1 MSTETNCCSMK
12 TLNWL
17 GAIGAVAAMA
27 VLVGALRH
35 YARRGDVNAARAAE
49 RHKILAEARQK
60 SAAEL
65 ATFGVIDK
73 EKGVYRLANDRAME
87 LAVRAWQNPVEARKE
102 LLARAEKAFYVPP
115 PPPEPKSA
123 FE

>member
-1 MSTETNCCSMK
+1 MK

-17 GAIGAVAAMA
+17 GAIGAVLAMA

-35 YARRGDVNAARAAE
+35 FARKDDVNAARAAE

-65 ATFGVIDK
+65 STFGVIDRD
-73 EKGVYRLANDRAME
+73 KGVYRLANERAME
-87 LAVRAWQNPVEARKE
+87 LAVRAWQNPAEARRE

>member
-1 MSTETNCCSMK
+1 MSAGPNCCSMK

-17 GAIGAVAAMA
+17 GVLGAVLAMA

-35 YARRGDVNAARAAE
+35 FARPGDVNAARAAE

-65 ATFGVIDK
+65 AAFGVIDK
-73 EKGVYRLANDRAME
+73 EKGVYRLSNERAME
-87 LAVRAWQNPVEARKE
+87 LAVRAFQNPAEARKE
-102 LLARAEKAFYVPP
+102 MLARAEKAFFVPP
-115 PPPEPKSA
+115 PPPPPKSE

>member
-1 MSTETNCCSMK
+1 MPACCSMK

-17 GAIGAVAAMA
+17 GALGA
-27 VLVGALRH
+27 VLVMLVLVAALRH
-35 YARRGDVNAARAAE
+35 YSRPADVNAARAAE

-60 SAAEL
+60 AEAEL
-65 ATFGVIDK
+65 RTYGVVDA
-73 EKGVYRLANDRAME
+73 EKGFYRLPNDRAME
-87 LAVRAWQNPVEARKE
+87 LAVRAMQNPAEARKE

-115 PPPEPKSA
+115 PPPEPKSD

>member
-1 MSTETNCCSMK
+1 MSAGKSCCSVK

-17 GAIGAVAAMA
+17 GAIGAVALMV
-27 VLVGALRH
+27 VLVAALRH
-35 YARRGDVNAARAAE
+35 YARTGDVNAARAAE

-60 SAAEL
+60 SAEEL
-65 ATFGVIDK
+65 ATFGVIDRD
-73 EKGVYRLANDRAME
+73 KGVFRLANGRAME
-87 LAVRAWQNPVEARKE
+87 LAVRAWQNPAAARKE